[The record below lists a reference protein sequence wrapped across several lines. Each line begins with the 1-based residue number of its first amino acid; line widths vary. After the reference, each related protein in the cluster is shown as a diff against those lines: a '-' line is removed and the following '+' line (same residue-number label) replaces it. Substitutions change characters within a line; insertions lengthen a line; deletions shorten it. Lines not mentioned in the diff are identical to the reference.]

1 MKTLIK
7 RYNAF
12 LPTWYK
18 WCVLLLA
25 PVAIVVLSG
34 LLAET
39 FYAHVVCV
47 MGFMLILFVEMTT
60 DYTVFGGIC
69 SKNSIK
75 LYYLKSSFYGN
86 KLLFAAIGVDM
97 GRKCIWLFVVIFA
110 EWFMVVTK
118 TGQVYTIQEAL
129 FTLALSLFGYS
140 VVTLSA
146 NILRYIDGMQLYLM
160 IDYLI
165 CSLAVIAGTVFIMD
179 HHIKAI
185 KDYQYILILSVM
197 TAVAVIVSL
206 FTYWHMKK
214 RIERSYMDE

>member
-25 PVAIVVLSG
+25 PMAIVVLSG
-34 LLAET
+34 LLAEA

-75 LYYLKSSFYGN
+75 LDYLKSSFYGN
-86 KLLFAAIGVDM
+86 KLLFATIGLDM
-97 GRKCIWLFVVIFA
+97 VRKFIWMLVVIFA

-129 FTLALSLFGYS
+129 FTLSLSLFGYS

-146 NILRYIDGMQLYLM
+146 NILRYIDGMQLYLT

-165 CSLAVIAGTVFIMD
+165 CSLAVIAGTVFIMN

-185 KDYQYILILSVM
+185 KDYQYILILVAL
-197 TAVAVIVSL
+197 AVIAVIVSL

>member
-34 LLAET
+34 LLAEA

-47 MGFMLILFVEMTT
+47 MGFMLILFVENTT

-69 SKNSIK
+69 SKNSMK
-75 LYYLKSSFYGN
+75 LDYLKSSFYGN

-97 GRKCIWLFVVIFA
+97 VRKCIWLFVVIFA

-129 FTLALSLFGYS
+129 FTLSLSLFGYS

-185 KDYQYILILSVM
+185 KDYQYILILVAL
-197 TAVAVIVSL
+197 AVIAVIVSL

>member
-47 MGFMLILFVEMTT
+47 MGLMLIMIIEMTA

-75 LYYLKSSFYGN
+75 LDYLKSSFYGN
-86 KLLFAAIGVDM
+86 KLLFAVIGMDM
-97 GRKCIWLFVVIFA
+97 ARKCMWLFVVIFA

-118 TGQVYTIQEAL
+118 TGQVYSIQEAL
-129 FTLALSLFGYS
+129 FTLSLSLFAYS
-140 VVTLSA
+140 VVSLSS

-165 CSLAVIAGTVFIMD
+165 CSLAVVAGTVFIMD

-185 KDYQYILILSVM
+185 KDYQYIIILIVM
-197 TAVAVIVSL
+197 TALAVIVSL
-206 FTYWHMKK
+206 FTYWHMKM
-214 RIERSYMDE
+214 RIERSYRDE

>member
-75 LYYLKSSFYGN
+75 LDYLKSSFYGN

-129 FTLALSLFGYS
+129 FTLSLSLFGYS
-140 VVTLSA
+140 VVALSA

-165 CSLAVIAGTVFIMD
+165 CSLAVFAGTVFIMD

-185 KDYQYILILSVM
+185 KDYQYILILVAL
-197 TAVAVIVSL
+197 AVIAVIVSL

>member
-75 LYYLKSSFYGN
+75 LDYLKSSFYGN

-185 KDYQYILILSVM
+185 KDYQYILILVAL
-197 TAVAVIVSL
+197 AVIAVIVSL

>member
-75 LYYLKSSFYGN
+75 LDYLKSSFYGN

-146 NILRYIDGMQLYLM
+146 NILRYIDGMQLYLT

>member
-75 LYYLKSSFYGN
+75 LDYLKSSFYGN

-97 GRKCIWLFVVIFA
+97 ARKCIWLFVVIFA

-146 NILRYIDGMQLYLM
+146 NILRYIDGMQLYLT

>member
-25 PVAIVVLSG
+25 PMAIVVLSG
-34 LLAET
+34 LLAEA

-75 LYYLKSSFYGN
+75 LDYLKSSFYGN
-86 KLLFAAIGVDM
+86 KLLFAAIGLDM
-97 GRKCIWLFVVIFA
+97 VRKFIWMLVVIFA

-129 FTLALSLFGYS
+129 FTLSLSLFGYS
-140 VVTLSA
+140 VVTLSV

-185 KDYQYILILSVM
+185 KDYQYILILVAL
-197 TAVAVIVSL
+197 AVIAVIVSL

>member
-69 SKNSIK
+69 SQNSIK
-75 LYYLKSSFYGN
+75 LDYLKSSFYGH

-97 GRKCIWLFVVIFA
+97 ARKCIWLFVVIFA

-129 FTLALSLFGYS
+129 FTLSLSLFGYS

-146 NILRYIDGMQLYLM
+146 NILRYIDGMQLYLI

-185 KDYQYILILSVM
+185 KDYQYIIILVAL
-197 TAVAVIVSL
+197 AVIAVIVSL

>member
-1 MKTLIK
+1 MKILIK

-47 MGFMLILFVEMTT
+47 MGFMLILFIEMTT

-75 LYYLKSSFYGN
+75 LDYLKSSFYGN
-86 KLLFAAIGVDM
+86 KLLFAAIGMDM
-97 GRKCIWLFVVIFA
+97 ARKCIWLFVVIFA

-118 TGQVYTIQEAL
+118 TEQVYTIQEAL

-140 VVTLSA
+140 VITLSA
-146 NILRYIDGMQLYLM
+146 NVLRYIDGMQLYLM

-165 CSLAVIAGTVFIMD
+165 CSLAVIVGTVFIMD
-179 HHIKAI
+179 YHIKAI
-185 KDYQYILILSVM
+185 KDYQYIIILVVM
-197 TAVAVIVSL
+197 VAVAVIVSL
-206 FTYWHMKK
+206 FTYWHMKM
-214 RIERSYMDE
+214 RIERSYRDE